1 MYVVVKIVDF
11 IVVGLEFFKVV
22 LIRFNLLL
30 VVVMKGVGVVEFM
43 VWSWLVMIVLWYLIV
58 MV

>member
-43 VWSWLVMIVLWYLIV
+43 VWSWLEMIVLWYLIV